1 MPGGMGIGGLIF
13 GIFVVTSFVNGPL
26 GGIILSY
33 EYDFMRYGFVT

>member
-1 MPGGMGIGGLIF
+1 MPGGMGLGGLIF
-13 GIFVVTSFVNGPL
+13 GILVVMSFVNGPL